1 MPDTIYEE
9 REGVAIIT
17 LNRPEKLNSVKLE
30 QLKELII
37 RLNEYEQDVTVTS
50 IMIPAPGG
58 GFWAGADGGGGGGR
72 EDANTPMGMK
82 LSTHIYSRVSLTIA
96 SIEKPVIAAVN
107 GIAAGFGCNLALSC
121 DIIYAAQ
128 DARFIQICVKRGM
141 SPDGGGTYFLPR
153 LIGLAKAKEI
163 FFTGDPVGA
172 EEALNMGMINK
183 VVPND
188 RLVEE
193 TFEFAQRLAKSP
205 TRSIGMIKR
214 LLNHS
219 FDTDLTTQL
228 DLEAAFQG
236 LATSTADMI
245 EGVTSF
251 FEKRDPNFQGK

>member
-9 REGVAIIT
+9 KEGVAIIT
-17 LNRPEKLNSVKLE
+17 LNRPDKLNSVKLT

-37 RLNEYEQDVTVTS
+37 RLNEYEQDDKVRS
-50 IMIPAPGG
+50 ILITGTG
-58 GFWAGADGGGGGGR
+58 RGFCTGADLGGGGGR

-82 LSTHIYSRVSLTIA
+82 LSTHIYSRVSFTIA

-128 DARFIQICVKRGM
+128 DARFIQIFVKRGM
-141 SPDGGGTYFLPR
+141 SPDGGGTFFLPR

-172 EEALNMGMINK
+172 DEALALGMINK
-183 VVPND
+183 VVSNEQLMAD
-188 RLVEE
+188 
-193 TFEFAQRLAKSP
+193 TFEFARRMAKAP
-205 TRSIGMIKR
+205 TRSIGMIKH
-214 LLNHS
+214 LLNQS
-219 FDTDLTTQL
+219 LDTDLKTQL

-236 LATSTADMI
+236 LATSTADMV